1 MIKLMLYFL
10 IAVFMVIFG
19 LVFKYE
25 NLVYTEGDL
34 ENLHIQENNSNE

>member
-10 IAVFMVIFG
+10 IALFMVIFG

-25 NLVYTEGDL
+25 NLVDTDRGSGGFG
-34 ENLHIQENNSNE
+34 HTGK